1 LGLVRRGGV
10 VVVGRG
16 FVRRSYRL
24 DTFLYLWVDTSLV
37 RETAPRSLCRS
48 GGM

>member
-16 FVRRSYRL
+16 FVRRSYQL

-37 RETAPRSLCRS
+37 RETAPRSLCSS